1 MGRSHS
7 LPHRHHHRRRRR
19 GNRRCRT
26 KRPTSLLAEMPE
38 TYILITILNNP
49 QCTAQATEILPSD
62 EFLAGEATRSH
73 SLCKGTREHPKK
85 KTMTKHYSTTA
96 FSTSHRSSLLGSEL
110 FPTHSLPDTGARRQN
125 WTIQERASRRKTRR
139 RGVIR
144 SRAAVGGNLCRDA
157 PAGFGFCFALSISLR
172 PSPRV
177 RGEYI
182 LLSSPLFFFF
192 LFCLL
197 LHLLLC
203 LVRSTA
209 ALHRPQGR

>member
-1 MGRSHS
+1 MSNETTYLFAGGDAGDVHFDHHS
-7 LPHRHHHRRRRR
+7 EQSSVYGAGNRDTPLRRVSRRRS
-19 GNRRCRT
+19 NAI
-26 KRPTSLLAEMPE
+26 SLTLQGHARAP
-38 TYILITILNNP
+38 P
-49 QCTAQATEILPSD
+49 
-62 EFLAGEATRSH
+62 
-73 SLCKGTREHPKK
+73 K

-182 LLSSPLFFFF
+182 LLSSPLSFFFFF